1 MFKKRGKKGQNCK
14 KKQKQ
19 MMTSNVDK
27 TACGKNIQK
36 MI

>member
-14 KKQKQ
+14 KNKTNL
-19 MMTSNVDK
+19 TSNVDK